1 MKLIAHTQIRE
12 NYGAHD
18 WNGEGECPQYWKNKG
33 GDAVVLADLTT
44 QQAIDIA
51 AAGNMRKLVQ
61 DRLVELDVEERNEA
75 FEVYV
80 IGWEL
85 VEAGDIEIVWDH
97 NNANRHTG
105 SDKVTTLMM
114 TRDDLNYQGS
124 IVQQMG
130 GRRRHGYYFAK
141 VS

>member
-97 NNANRHTG
+97 NNANRYTG